1 MAEPARVL
9 VELGLHN
16 ATLDT
21 VEVSRLLQEEVA
33 QASEVLTYPTVQ
45 AGLLTMQVRSEARIH
60 FGLSNA
66 RRDLYICANFQTE
79 ARVMRGSLDC
89 LGEERD
95 KLRQDL
101 LDANQR
107 SELLAHEIDEQHA
120 RQEKEGQEQVQVD
133 RNVQM

>member
-1 MAEPARVL
+1 MAEPTRVL
-9 VELGLHN
+9 VELGLHT

-45 AGLLTMQVRSEARIH
+45 AGLLTMQVRFRTMRQSSKLTLQIP
-60 FGLSNA
+60 
-66 RRDLYICANFQTE
+66 FQTE

-101 LDANQR
+101 VDANQR
-107 SELLAHEIDEQHA
+107 SELLAQEIDEQHA
-120 RQEKEGQEQVQVD
+120 RQEKEGREQVQVD
-133 RNVQM
+133 

>member
-1 MAEPARVL
+1 ML

-21 VEVSRLLQEEVA
+21 AEVSRLLQEEVA
-33 QASEVLTYPTVQ
+33 QASELLTYPTVQ
-45 AGLLTMQVRSEARIH
+45 AGLLTIQVNCIQAHSSLTSFIN
-60 FGLSNA
+60 FQ
-66 RRDLYICANFQTE
+66 FQTE

-101 LDANQR
+101 VDANQR
-107 SELLAHEIDEQHA
+107 SELLAQEIDEQHA
-120 RQEKEGQEQVQVD
+120 RQEKEGLEQVQVD
-133 RNVQM
+133 YRLVQLM